1 MDEKIR
7 RGREGAVRPENQA
20 RTRRNTMATSI
31 MVPVLLVGIIF
42 AIFLT
47 YSVLG
52 PVVMNFGR
60 FAGRRSLPCPNQNA
74 NGVVRFYALGAA
86 LGAGYGPPNPHVK
99 KCSLRHPGEECD
111 EACLKNVTF

>member
-1 MDEKIR
+1 
-7 RGREGAVRPENQA
+7 
-20 RTRRNTMATSI
+20 MATSI
-31 MVPVLLVGIIF
+31 MDPVLLVGIIF

-60 FAGRRSLPCPNQNA
+60 FAWRRSLPCPIHNA
-74 NGVVRFYALGAA
+74 NGILRFNVLGAA

-99 KCSLRHPGEECD
+99 KCSLRHRGEECD
-111 EACLKNVTF
+111 EGCLKNVTF